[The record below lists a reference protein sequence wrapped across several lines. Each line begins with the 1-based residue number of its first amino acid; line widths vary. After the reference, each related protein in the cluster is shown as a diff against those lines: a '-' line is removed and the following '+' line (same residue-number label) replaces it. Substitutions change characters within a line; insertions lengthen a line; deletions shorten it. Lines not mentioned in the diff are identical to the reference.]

1 MTSASGSEPGSRR
14 PATRAGRSVKADL
27 RRSWTM
33 LIVSSLLVVGLFVT
47 TIISGYRPQ
56 LGLDLQ
62 GGISVRLGAVG
73 KFNSDSLD
81 TAVNIIRNRVDA
93 LGVAEPEVSREGND
107 IVVDLPGVK
116 NREQAERI
124 VGRTAEL
131 RFRPV
136 LAQLP
141 ALPETPTTTTT
152 TSAAANTTTVPE
164 PTTAPAGGPGKAR
177 RSQTEAPTTSTTA
190 AAGLL
195 SPEAAKLIIQ
205 SCDAAAVSAKASQL
219 PDTAEEDD
227 VADQCVLLPV
237 RNGKEAPVLRLLLGK
252 ALLTGSDVETA
263 SPGFV
268 PGTGPTVDMKLTGG
282 GTDKFNK
289 LASESYTKPAPQ
301 NQVAIALD
309 GQVLSAPAFKTNN
322 FAGGNVQISGSFT
335 QAEARDLAQLIK
347 FGALPVR
354 LKQLTSVSVSPTLG
368 RDQLHAG
375 IVAGLVGLILVMLY
389 VLVFYRILGLVIWY
403 GLAMSGMLIWVVIA
417 FLGQTA
423 GLALTLAGVCGL
435 IVSVGVTVDSYVVYF
450 ERLKDEARGGRTIR
464 AAVDQGFVKS
474 FRTIVAADSVSIIGA
489 IVIYLLAEGGVRGFA
504 LFLLISTVLDLLVS
518 YFVMHPMVSLMGHK
532 PALVQARGIG
542 IAAGLDAP
550 EVKV

>member
-1 MTSASGSEPGSRR
+1 MTSASGTGPESRR
-14 PATRAGRSVKADL
+14 PFARSGRSAKADL

-33 LIVSSLLVVGLFVT
+33 LIVSSLIVVALFVT

-73 KFNSDSLD
+73 KFNSESLD

-136 LAQLP
+136 LAQLA
-141 ALPETPTTTTT
+141 ALPETPTTTTST
-152 TSAAANTTTVPE
+152 AASTTTVPE
-164 PTTAPAGGPGKAR
+164 ATTVPAGGPGKSR
-177 RSQTEAPTTSTTA
+177 RAQTEASTTSTTA
-190 AAGLL
+190 PAGLL

-282 GTDKFNK
+282 GAEKFNK
-289 LASESYTKPAPQ
+289 LAAEAYSKPAPQ

-309 GQVLSAPAFKTNN
+309 GQVLSAPAFRTSN

-389 VLVFYRILGLVIWY
+389 VLIFYRILGLVIWY
-403 GLAMSGMLIWVVIA
+403 GLAMSAMLIWVVIS

-504 LFLLISTVLDLLVS
+504 LFLLISTVLDLLIS
-518 YFVMHPMVSLMGHK
+518 YFVMHPMVSIMGHK